1 MIEVQ
6 GLSKS
11 YRERAAISDVSFSVK
26 KGEILGFLGPNGAG
40 KSTTMKI
47 LSGLLLADTGTA
59 NVGGFNVREQA
70 REAKSVIGYLPETPP
85 VYLQMEVG
93 DYLEFAAALH
103 RVPRAQRRAAVDLA
117 LSRCNLGDV
126 RGRIIGH
133 LSKGFRQRVG
143 LAQAIVHSPPI
154 LILDE
159 PTVGLDPKQ
168 IIEIRNLVRGFAGK
182 HTVILST
189 HILSEVKATCDRVV
203 VIDRGKV
210 VAEDTI
216 DGIPARAA
224 SEESVTAVV
233 KRDPKGIL
241 ERLKRIP
248 GVASAAVES
257 AADGEGFRIRLGCE
271 RGRDPRPEFAELL
284 VGASLGLVELART
297 RVSLEDAFVKLV
309 TPEAKKRGG
318 DVP

>member
-1 MIEVQ
+1 MIEVH

-103 RVPRAQRRAAVDLA
+103 RVPRQKRRAAVDLA
-117 LSRCNLGDV
+117 LSRCDLGSV

-133 LSKGFRQRVG
+133 LSKGYRQRGG
-143 LAQAIVHSPPI
+143 LAQAIVHSPPV

-168 IIEIRNLVRGFAGK
+168 IIEIRNLVRGFAGS

-189 HILSEVKATCDRVV
+189 HILSEVKSTCDRVV

-216 DGIPARAA
+216 EGFTARAA
-224 SEESVTAVV
+224 AEDRITAVG
-233 KRDPKGIL
+233 KRDP
-241 ERLKRIP
+241 R
-248 GVASAAVES
+248 
-257 AADGEGFRIRLGCE
+257 
-271 RGRDPRPEFAELL
+271 
-284 VGASLGLVELART
+284 
-297 RVSLEDAFVKLV
+297 
-309 TPEAKKRGG
+309 
-318 DVP
+318 